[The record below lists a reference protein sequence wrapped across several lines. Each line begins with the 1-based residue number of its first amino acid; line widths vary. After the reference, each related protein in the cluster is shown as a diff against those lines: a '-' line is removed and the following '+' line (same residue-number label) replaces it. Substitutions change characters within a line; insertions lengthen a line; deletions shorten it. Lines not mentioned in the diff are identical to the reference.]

1 MTHSEEFER
10 LAGPLRA
17 ELVGYCYRMAGSADD
32 AEDLA
37 QETYLRAWRSYG
49 TFEGRSSFRTWL
61 YRIAT
66 NVCLDAIGGRAA
78 RPLPSGLEPPG
89 IDPGAPVAAATHD
102 VTWLQPLP
110 GPGTGAGSGDP
121 GAVVAARAG
130 LRLALVAALQ
140 YLPARQRAVLILRDV
155 FDWPAREAARILDMS
170 PTAVNSS
177 LLRARARLE
186 QALPDAD
193 QVTEPADPRERDLAS
208 RYAVAFQEADLVTL
222 VSLLRADV
230 IAEMPP
236 LPGWFAGAE
245 TVGRFLGMRV
255 LAGPGRFTLLP
266 LEANGQPAFATYLR
280 TPDGSWKAHA
290 IQVLEIAGGQVT
302 RIVMFLDPG
311 LFTTFGL
318 PRTLAVHDA
327 AATPALLA
335 GGTR

>member
-17 ELVGYCYRMAGSADD
+17 ELVGYCYRMAGSADE

-66 NVCLDAIGGRAA
+66 NVCLDAISSRAA

-89 IDPGAPVAAATHD
+89 TDPGTPLAAAAHD
-102 VTWLQPLP
+102 VAWLQPFP
-110 GPGTGAGSGDP
+110 AAGTGAGDP

-155 FDWPAREAARILDMS
+155 FDWPAKEAARILDMS
-170 PTAVNSS
+170 PAAVNSS
-177 LLRARARLE
+177 LRRARARLE

-193 QVTEPADPRERDLAS
+193 QVTEPAGPRERDLAS
-208 RYAVAFQEADLVTL
+208 RYAVAFQEADLVAL

-236 LPGWFAGAE
+236 LPGWFAGADA
-245 TVGRFLGMRV
+245 VGRFLGGRV
-255 LAGPGRFTLLP
+255 LTEPGRFTLLP
-266 LEANGQPAFATYLR
+266 VDANGQPAFAVYLR
-280 TPDGSWKAHA
+280 APGGTWKAHA

-311 LFTTFGL
+311 LFTTFRL
-318 PRTLAVHDA
+318 PGTLAGPDA
-327 AATPALLA
+327 AGAPALLA